1 MKFLLFGDIIYRPKV
16 FFFCS
21 YSTSPIDDSTFIT
34 SVMAQAVGAK
44 PVTFHRQVRDTWFG
58 SGLV

>member
-1 MKFLLFGDIIYRPKV
+1 MIV
-16 FFFCS
+16 FFCS

-44 PVTFHRQVRDTWFG
+44 PVTFHRQVRDTWIG